1 MTYKGQDEKME
12 VENME
17 FLVEGHQ
24 VLFSQRLANIIGIE
38 EAVMLQQ
45 LHYRLQHQ
53 GKKKE
58 GPFWY
63 CQTHHSG

>member
-1 MTYKGQDEKME
+1 
-12 VENME
+12 ME